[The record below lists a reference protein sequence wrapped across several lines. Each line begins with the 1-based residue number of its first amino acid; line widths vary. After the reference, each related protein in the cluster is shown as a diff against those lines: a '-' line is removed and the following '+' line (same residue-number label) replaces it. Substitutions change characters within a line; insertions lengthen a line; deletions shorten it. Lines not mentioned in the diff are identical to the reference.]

1 MSLSYALRDK
11 TEFKK
16 PLRLRGASA
25 GAMTEQTSVATPK
38 QAAKIAG
45 FGSTDL
51 VLRRPLSK
59 ANGHESP
66 P

>member
-1 MSLSYALRDK
+1 
-11 TEFKK
+11 
-16 PLRLRGASA
+16 
-25 GAMTEQTSVATPK
+25 MTEQTSVATPK

-59 ANGHESP
+59 ANGHESLP
-66 P
+66 